1 MTFGEC
7 FQREYETHG
16 RCRNEMMHFLLP
28 RKKILAK
35 SSGAVDYYLTVGIAA
50 PKIGNQAE
58 GNAARGDGG
67 KVTLAQGH

>member
-1 MTFGEC
+1 
-7 FQREYETHG
+7 
-16 RCRNEMMHFLLP
+16 MMHFLLP

-50 PKIGNQAE
+50 PKIGTQAE
-58 GNAARGDGG
+58 GNATRGDGG